1 MSSLPLPLP
10 AFKDNYIWAWV
21 RQGQALVVDPGDP
34 TVVEDWLTASGVR
47 LSVILITHHHPDHV
61 GGLDALR
68 TRHPVRVL
76 GADEG
81 IPGVDDVLRG
91 GEHLEL
97 PPFGAVDVLAV
108 PGHTRGHIAFH
119 FPTDQL
125 LFCGDALFSAGCGRL
140 FEGTPAQLRESLA
153 RLDALPPDTLFCC
166 AHEYTEANLRFAAC
180 VEPANPHIRA
190 RQEEAARLRA
200 DGLPT
205 LPARLGDERL
215 FNPFL
220 RCEEPAV
227 VDAASREAGLPLAP
241 GLPVLAALRAW
252 KDHFPAR

>member
-1 MSSLPLPLP
+1 MLSFPVALP
-10 AFKDNYIWAWV
+10 AFQDNYIWAWV
-21 RQGQALVVDPGDP
+21 RGGTALVVDPGDAA
-34 TVVEDWLTASGVR
+34 VVEDWLAASGIR
-47 LSVILITHHHPDHV
+47 LSVILVTHHHPDHI

-68 TRHPVRVL
+68 SRHPVRVL
-76 GADEG
+76 GPDEG
-81 IPGVDDVLRG
+81 IPGVDDILHG
-91 GEHLEL
+91 GERLDL
-97 PPFGAVDVLAV
+97 TPFGTMEVLAV

-119 FPTDQL
+119 FPAEAL

-140 FEGTPAQLRESLA
+140 FEGTPAQLHDSLA
-153 RLDALPPDTLFCC
+153 RLSALPPDTRFCC

-180 VEPANPHIRA
+180 VEPDNGDIKA
-190 RQEEAARLRA
+190 RQQEVARLRA
-200 DGLPT
+200 KGLPT

-227 VDAASREAGLPLAP
+227 VDAASREAGSPLAP

-252 KDHFPAR
+252 KDYFPSR